1 MLILGRDYV
10 DMIDD
15 KWLSDV
21 VFTTVQ
27 SGADLSRVRTS
38 AGDFQSGALS
48 KAVNRDEINELTVR
62 TWLARAGGRK
72 STIVFCVDLAHV
84 SSLTAMFRRF
94 GYDAR
99 FVTGDTPRDVRQ
111 ERIASFRAGKF
122 PVLLNCG
129 IFTEGTDIPNIDC
142 VLLARPT
149 KSRNLLVQMIGRGLR
164 KHTDKQNCYVIDMV
178 ASLESGIVTTPTLF
192 GLDPDELV
200 EAADARAMKA
210 RRDRKASEAMR
221 EAEAAQSPS
230 QSTSLNAALT
240 GKVTF
245 TDYDNVNDLIDDTSG
260 ERHIRAISPHAWVQ
274 VEEGRYILT
283 SNNGDFITVKLVDSE
298 HVIMFNQTVPG
309 SPGVVPQYMRPRS
322 LGKAAT
328 FDAAV
333 RAADTYAKE
342 RFPFVVVNKNAS
354 WRRFPATPNQVEY
367 LNKFRAEG
375 EKLTEES
382 ITKGKAGDQITKLK
396 HGARGRFNRIIA
408 QRNRANK
415 AEQRKQ
421 DWSREQQRQQVKVGP
436 VDAI

>member
-1 MLILGRDYV
+1 
-10 DMIDD
+10 MIDD

-27 SGADLSRVRTS
+27 SGADLSRVRSS

-48 KAVNRDEINELTVR
+48 RAVNRDEINELTVR
-62 TWLARAGGRK
+62 TWLAKAGERK
-72 STIVFCVDLAHV
+72 STIAFCVDLAHV

-94 GYDAR
+94 GYDAQ
-99 FVTGDTPRDVRQ
+99 FVTGDTPRDVRR
-111 ERIASFRAGKF
+111 ERIEAFRAGKF
-122 PVLLNCG
+122 PVLLNCS

-164 KHTDKQNCYVIDMV
+164 KHSGKHNCHVIDMV

-192 GLDPDELV
+192 GLDPNELV
-200 EAADARAMKA
+200 DAADARAMKA
-210 RRDRKASEAMR
+210 RRDKKASEAMR
-221 EAEAAQSPS
+221 EAEAAHPPS
-230 QSTSLNAALT
+230 QMTSLKAALA
-240 GKVTF
+240 GKITF

-274 VEEGRYILT
+274 VEDDRYVLT
-283 SNNGDFITVKLVDSE
+283 SSNGDFISIKRLDEEFIVML
-298 HVIMFNQTVPG
+298 NQTIPDSSVLI
-309 SPGVVPQYMRPRS
+309 PQFMRPRS
-322 LGKAAT
+322 LTKATT

-342 RFPFVVVNKNAS
+342 RFPFFVINKTAS
-354 WRRFPATPNQVEY
+354 WRRAPATQNQVDY

-375 EKLTEES
+375 EKLTEDS

-408 QRNRANK
+408 QRNRVSK
-415 AEQRKQ
+415 DEQRKQ
-421 DWSREQQRQQVKVGP
+421 DRRRAQQRQQVKVGP
-436 VDAI
+436 VSE